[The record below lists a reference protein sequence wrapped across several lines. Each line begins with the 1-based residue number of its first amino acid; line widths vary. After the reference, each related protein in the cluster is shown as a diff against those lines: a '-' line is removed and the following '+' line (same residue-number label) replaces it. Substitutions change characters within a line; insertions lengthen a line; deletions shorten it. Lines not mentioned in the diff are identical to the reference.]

1 MAFKPGAAIPFTVER
16 AAERGRDRV
25 QLLSEYILEE
35 LASVEG
41 RYIEW
46 EWDPRTLSDDFL
58 VMREPDGLQVK
69 ADKNRLKVHRR
80 ALEELVHEQLVA
92 EDPSRRTK
100 GFRLYR
106 LTAEGRKRAG
116 R

>member
-1 MAFKPGAAIPFTVER
+1 M
-16 AAERGRDRV
+16 
-25 QLLSEYILEE
+25 QLLSEYILDE

-69 ADKNRLKVHRR
+69 GGKNGLKLHRR
-80 ALEELVHEQLVA
+80 ALEELVAENLVA
-92 EDPSRRTK
+92 EDPSRRTT

-106 LTAEGRKRAG
+106 LTEEGRRRAG